1 MYRNHYSYSS
11 TGGSMRSK
19 RARRRDSTGRS
30 YNRRRWLRRPET
42 QFRRRAQEKEREWTS
57 WRIYPG
63 LPRHTAHLY
72 GKLGYDRPARVSIE
86 TLLTISST
94 VCEE

>member
-1 MYRNHYSYSS
+1 MRN
-11 TGGSMRSK
+11 R
-19 RARRRDSTGRS
+19 RARRQDSTERS

-42 QFRRRAQEKEREWTS
+42 QFRRRVQEKGRGWTS
-57 WRIYPG
+57 WRIFPG
-63 LPRHTAHLY
+63 SLRRTAHPC